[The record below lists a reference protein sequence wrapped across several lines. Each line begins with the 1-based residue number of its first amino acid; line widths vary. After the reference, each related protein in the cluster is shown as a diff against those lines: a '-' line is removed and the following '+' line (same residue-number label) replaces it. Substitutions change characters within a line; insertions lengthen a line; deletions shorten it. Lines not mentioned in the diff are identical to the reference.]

1 MAYVDPKVACSP
13 WITSDKLCC
22 EGGSDVADCGGE
34 TTSLQYVWSD
44 DDLIQAASNLLFAR
58 TCFRYPGVCE
68 REVWPCLEACGCRDN
83 PCGCG
88 AYYAIDLTSDYP
100 ILDVTSVEING
111 VALDGS
117 LWRLDENARIVR
129 TDGERWPF
137 CNNLGLTASV
147 YTDDEVRVTYTT
159 GRIPPVELQ
168 MACAEL
174 VCELK
179 KACNGDASCKLPD
192 HVRSVSR
199 RGVEIE
205 VYDAVQ
211 LLAQGLTG
219 NPIIDHALTVYGRC
233 KQSKMFDPTRSHR
246 NIRIS

>member
-1 MAYVDPKVACSP
+1 
-13 WITSDKLCC
+13 
-22 EGGSDVADCGGE
+22 
-34 TTSLQYVWSD
+34 
-44 DDLIQAASNLLFAR
+44 
-58 TCFRYPGVCE
+58 
-68 REVWPCLEACGCRDN
+68 
-83 PCGCG
+83 
-88 AYYAIDLTSDYP
+88 
-100 ILDVTSVEING
+100 
-111 VALDGS
+111 
-117 LWRLDENARIVR
+117 
-129 TDGERWPF
+129 
-137 CNNLGLTASV
+137 
-147 YTDDEVRVTYTT
+147 
-159 GRIPPVELQ
+159 

>member
-22 EGGSDVADCGGE
+22 EGSGDVTDCGGE
-34 TTSLQYVWSD
+34 STPLQYAWSD

-58 TCFRYPGVCE
+58 TCFRYPGACE
-68 REVWPCLEACGCRDN
+68 REVWPCLEGCGCQDN

-147 YTDDEVRVTYTT
+147 YTDDEVRVSYTT